1 MGGRL
6 QPCGRRAEATPQAE
20 ACPTWLL
27 RASLNCDYNLSM
39 IHLSR
44 SARLACAAIL
54 SVLGSLEAFQATRNS
69 LTEFSGAVRALTQK
83 VSPAVVQ
90 VLVSG
95 YGSLDEGEGKQ
106 VSLLT
111 RQRST
116 GSGVVVDS
124 SGYIIT
130 NAHVVRGAV
139 NVRVSIP
146 AMQTAGADTPLDA
159 KIVGVDRGT
168 DLALLKVD

>member
-1 MGGRL
+1 M
-6 QPCGRRAEATPQAE
+6 
-20 ACPTWLL
+20 ACRCIL
-27 RASLNCDYNLSM
+27 RASLNCDYNLTM
-39 IHLSR
+39 IPLSR
-44 SARLACAAIL
+44 SARLACVAIL
-54 SVLGSLEAFQATRNS
+54 SVLGSGSLEAFQATRNS

-139 NVRVSIP
+139 NV
-146 AMQTAGADTPLDA
+146 L
-159 KIVGVDRGT
+159 
-168 DLALLKVD
+168 

>member
-1 MGGRL
+1 MIWRSGM
-6 QPCGRRAEATPQAE
+6 RR
-20 ACPTWLL
+20 
-27 RASLNCDYNLSM
+27 M
-39 IHLSR
+39 
-44 SARLACAAIL
+44 ACATAL
-54 SVLGSLEAFQATRNS
+54 SALGLGAAAAFQASRGS
-69 LTEFSGAVRALTQK
+69 LSEFSQAARALTQK

-95 YGSLDEGEGKQ
+95 YGASDEGEGQQ
-106 VSLLT
+106 VSVLT

-116 GSGVVVDS
+116 GSGVIVAP

-146 AMQTAGADTPLDA
+146 AMKTGSDA
-159 KIVGVDRGT
+159 P
-168 DLALLKVD
+168 

>member
-6 QPCGRRAEATPQAE
+6 QSCGRRAEATPQAE

-39 IHLSR
+39 ISLSR

-54 SVLGSLEAFQATRNS
+54 SVLGSDSLEAFQATRNS

-106 VSLLT
+106 VS
-111 RQRST
+111 
-116 GSGVVVDS
+116 
-124 SGYIIT
+124 
-130 NAHVVRGAV
+130 
-139 NVRVSIP
+139 
-146 AMQTAGADTPLDA
+146 
-159 KIVGVDRGT
+159 
-168 DLALLKVD
+168 